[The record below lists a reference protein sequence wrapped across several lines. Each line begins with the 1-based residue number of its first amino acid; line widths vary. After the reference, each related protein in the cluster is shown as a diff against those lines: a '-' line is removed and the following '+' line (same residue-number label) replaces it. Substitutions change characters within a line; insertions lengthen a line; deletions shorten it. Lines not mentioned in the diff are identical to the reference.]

1 MGGWGSLPLAVRC
14 QLPLLCDTGCTVLLL
29 ELPNPWPTR
38 SLLHMLPTP
47 WPVNPL
53 PLLLHFQCIFVAEK
67 NLTNL
72 SFWSRLLHPL
82 PHIQYLMLLD
92 IYSRTFHCSCRIF
105 LLFLLL
111 STLNNIVRRFLWVEK
126 GGWGECY
133 LGGGV
138 WTPLFG
144 GGRTQFSVRVES

>member
-1 MGGWGSLPLAVRC
+1 M
-14 QLPLLCDTGCTVLLL
+14 LLL

-67 NLTNL
+67 NLTL
-72 SFWSRLLHPL
+72 IQTSSPTT
-82 PHIQYLMLLD
+82 HIQYYLMLLD
-92 IYSRTFHCSCRIF
+92 IYSRTFHCSCSIF

-111 STLNNIVRRFLWVEK
+111 STLNNNSEEVFV
-126 GGWGECY
+126 GGERG
-133 LGGGV
+133 LGGM
-138 WTPLFG
+138 LFFG
-144 GGRTQFSVRVES
+144 GGGCGHLCLGEEELSLV